1 MSTKNIVVSRREF
14 VVRSAAAAAAPFF
27 LPSSA
32 PVAGANTAP
41 NDRIA
46 MGFIGLGGQ
55 GSGHLFGGAW
65 TYVTGGYLGR
75 DDVQVLG
82 VCDVWQN
89 KRDAAKKRVN
99 DYYAQKLGKGSY
111 HACEAYRDFRELL
124 ARDDIDAVLMALP
137 IHWHGPMAAMAAKAG
152 KDVYCEKPTAVT
164 IRESQTVVEAVQRYG
179 RVFQAGTQQRSEY
192 GGKFRE
198 ACELVR
204 SGRIGKLKEVYAYRA
219 GGGFAT
225 RGWPVAGGRPTPDGL
240 DWDLWLGPA
249 PWRTYPGSAGA
260 FMFAF
265 GGINWGQHHYDIVQW
280 GLGAD
285 RTGPVELDFVDGK
298 VVYTY
303 SNGIVVYGCE
313 CPDMKVGRSG
323 GACFVGTDGRIA
335 VDRGRLVADPPD
347 VVREPLGPDDV
358 HLYESASH
366 GGNFLKCVRT
376 RKRTICDVQ
385 TAHRAVSAL
394 LLGGI
399 AMTLKRQL
407 KWDPAQEQ
415 FVGDDKANRLLSY
428 AKRASWRE

>member
-1 MSTKNIVVSRREF
+1 
-14 VVRSAAAAAAPFF
+14 
-27 LPSSA
+27 
-32 PVAGANTAP
+32 
-41 NDRIA
+41 

-65 TYVTGGYLGR
+65 TYVAGGYLGR

-89 KRDAAKKRVN
+89 KRETAKQRVN
-99 DYYAQKLGKGSY
+99 AHYAQKLAKGSY
-111 HACEAYRDFRELL
+111 RACEAYRDFRELL

-137 IHWHGPMAAMAAKAG
+137 IHWHGPMAAMAAMAG
-152 KDVYCEKPTAVT
+152 KDVYCEKPTALT
-164 IRESQTVVEAVQRYG
+164 IRESQTTVEVVQRYG

-192 GGKFRE
+192 GGKFRR

-204 SGRIGKLKEVYAYRA
+204 SGRIGKLREVYAYRA

-225 RGWPVAGGRPTPDGL
+225 RGWPITGGRPAPDGF

-249 PWRTYPGSAGA
+249 PWRPYAGSAGA
-260 FMFAF
+260 FTFGF

-280 GLGAD
+280 GIAAD
-285 RTGPVELDFVDGK
+285 RTAPVELDFVDGK

-303 SNGIVVYGCE
+303 ANGVVVHGCE
-313 CPDMKVGRSG
+313 HPDVKIGRSG

-347 VVREPLGPDDV
+347 IVKEPLGPNDA
-358 HLYESASH
+358 HLYESTSH
-366 GGNFLKCVRT
+366 AGNFLECIRT
-376 RKRTICDVQ
+376 RKRTICDVE

-399 AMTLKRQL
+399 AMTLKRRL
-407 KWDPAQEQ
+407 RWDPAQEQ
-415 FVGDDKANRLLSY
+415 FVGDDEANRLLSY
-428 AKRASWRE
+428 AKRSSWRV